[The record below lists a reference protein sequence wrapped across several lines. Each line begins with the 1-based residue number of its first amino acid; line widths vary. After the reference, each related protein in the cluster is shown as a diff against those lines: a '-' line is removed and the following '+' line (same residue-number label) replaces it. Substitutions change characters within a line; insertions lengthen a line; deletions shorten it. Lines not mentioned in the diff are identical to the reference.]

1 MSTEAKIE
9 TTAPRVV
16 IGHLRRVRLGGR
28 RMPTEK
34 MSRSSGDP
42 QPARVALLLALAHS
56 MQRAIDA
63 GEVRDQAEAGRRFG
77 ISRSRVTQIADL
89 TLLSPRIQEAVLGME
104 TVDGAEA
111 VFERALREVLR
122 HEAWVVQEAAWAA
135 SRGGTE

>member
-1 MSTEAKIE
+1 
-9 TTAPRVV
+9 
-16 IGHLRRVRLGGR
+16 
-28 RMPTEK
+28 
-34 MSRSSGDP
+34 
-42 QPARVALLLALAHS
+42 